1 MRSIVVVERCMQD
14 RLLASV
20 LKWNGDPHRLYQHRR
35 ETPTAFRTVLLL
47 ATFPSRATAT
57 RSVISE
63 VFRVFQTKLRTSR
76 I

>member
-1 MRSIVVVERCMQD
+1 MQD

-20 LKWNGDPHRLYQHRR
+20 LKRNGDPRRLYQHRR

-57 RSVISE
+57 RSDEAVDNLLLFIG
-63 VFRVFQTKLRTSR
+63 
-76 I
+76 